1 MAKSK
6 KKGGSGQRISRKQ
19 DPIKKDKP
27 NVKKTDEPAI
37 EKPRVSERVH
47 ETDAGFGVIKAV
59 VIAIVILIL
68 AATVL
73 SRLSGTN
80 DLSRG
85 DKGQDESC
93 QSTTQCKKGFV
104 CHPFRGKAKTC
115 MQLCSPGKK
124 ECDIGYKCISDA
136 RIGRKKAR
144 IRTICAKD
152 VGL

>member
-1 MAKSK
+1 MTKGK

-27 NVKKTDEPAI
+27 KIKETNAPI
-37 EKPRVSERVH
+37 MEKPRVSERVH
-47 ETDAGFGVIKAV
+47 ETDSGFGVIKAV
-59 VIAIVILIL
+59 VIGIVILIL

-80 DLSRG
+80 NLSRG

-93 QSTTQCKKGFV
+93 QGTTECSKGLV
-104 CHPFRGKAKTC
+104 CHPFQGNAKTC

-136 RIGRKKAR
+136 RVGRKKTR
-144 IRTICAKD
+144 IRTICTKD